1 VEFWAFVPKSG
12 SKVRI
17 MSEMYR
23 NLAFTEAMARRK
35 EPVSHAGR
43 MLIGNLERANPFL
56 PNEAILRMSSILVYL
71 C

>member
-1 VEFWAFVPKSG
+1 
-12 SKVRI
+12 
-17 MSEMYR
+17 MYR

-56 PNEAILRMSSILVYL
+56 PNEAILRMNSILVYL